1 MNIEPWFKVGDGSGR
16 DGHDGFKTV
25 GVSAPSER
33 WVNLWSSPTRRGL
46 PPILKSYTLCTAA
59 LRSNVDRGQHGGWV
73 GLYQVNI
80 QVQARYRRRFRVL
93 ARGACATMMTH
104 SMVAVRG
111 ATAGLCG
118 C

>member
-1 MNIEPWFKVGDGSGR
+1 MNTEPWFKVGDGSGR

-33 WVNLWSSPTRRGL
+33 WVNWWSSPTRRGL
-46 PPILKSYTLCTAA
+46 PPNFESYTLCTAA
-59 LRSNVDRGQHGGWV
+59 LRSNVDRGQHGSWV

-80 QVQARYRRRFRVL
+80 QVQAKYRRSFRPL

-104 SMVAVRG
+104 PMSDDDGVTVG
-111 ATAGLCG
+111 FVG